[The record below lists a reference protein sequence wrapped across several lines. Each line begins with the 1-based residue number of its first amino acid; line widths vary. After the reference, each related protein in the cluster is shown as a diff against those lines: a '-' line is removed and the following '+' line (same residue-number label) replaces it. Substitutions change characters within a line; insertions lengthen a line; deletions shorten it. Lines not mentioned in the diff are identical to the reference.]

1 MCLLCGD
8 RSLTHLGQFLPSLNC
23 HLLCVKFASGI
34 MNRNVPPK
42 DSEIVREVKRSRKL
56 TCVYCRKKGASVG
69 CNIKQCFRTFHLN
82 CGIAKGCLN
91 QHDKFV
97 TYCQQHR
104 PLPLLPPTP
113 RPLCHLCSLPVTKDW
128 VQCPQCTVGL
138 HRSCQQERAGKGL
151 VTCPACQEG
160 PAFTEEMNFFGIWF
174 RNLKEETSFV
184 SAAMGPPSPTITYLS
199 EELYTELS
207 GGVEE
212 VHTPV
217 PTLVKNK
224 YSPINTYLA
233 MQKAPKITC
242 SSTSPAKL
250 VKHLSPVKQNISPVK
265 QTQHVSDTASPHSSP
280 LKNILECVPRRR
292 SSRSSNSSSCSDVI
306 CDGSGSS
313 RDSSPVQAKPFPLP
327 KMARLSELK
336 TPTKTKS
343 PIKRN
348 QNMGNSPNK
357 IINTAIKSLSSAS
370 PTKPRIEPPKNPIT
384 QISKA
389 HIAEKVAAEPPEIFE
404 TDEIVIIKPKTAAPD
419 AIKKVTPKKM
429 TPIKSNKCSP
439 MKSIAPKQSVC
450 RSLAVEYSSDSSE
463 GPLSDIDD
471 ILTGNIND
479 VEKHPLANLVFDP
492 SNPYLDQVLEKM
504 SADDDEMSN
513 DEVNVASEKKIKRK
527 RKKKNDLKMSPR
539 KSLLLKQTQDKLAG
553 DEDVPKIKA
562 KSKVGIIRQLPI
574 SERTI
579 YHGRNWIPM
588 TKYGEGEEEADCEC
602 SWIGYFTKKRLDD
615 ITDVNSAEKTLMNMW
630 NVHVAKYQGRGVRH
644 LDKVLKDFLTE
655 HSHTL
660 IELNLYRNFVSH
672 VASMQQQGLIS
683 MDTMLFSANAMQ
695 EVMKVIKETRT
706 VIGQVWKEQRNREVE
721 KNMKKIEA
729 EKMSKKNTKSVSP
742 SRKSKSSSRV
752 RPNSN
757 LPGSNV
763 NVCRSPSRGSPLSPS
778 RPIVALSRGRRLVNV
793 AVNMQK
799 SLNLEASNS
808 SSAANKKF
816 NEETPVKQKSHRSSP
831 RKSTPTTSS
840 SSLDLRLSDSTEA
853 GSSDS
858 YHSSKEHELS
868 TFLNNFP
875 TTDPP
880 VSSTPSDCNS
890 KSSNHISAIFPHLG
904 LEPGQSKSTSQLTST
919 INLTDKIR
927 VLTEEPESESDEE
940 LYFSPCTTPTPVE
953 ESTETV
959 AEELFSTPRLL
970 PAYKWPRVE
979 KDYKKLQETEYE
991 RVRAEAREKKVTRKV
1006 LVLYIDDS
1014 MIEKVRSLSTY
1025 INYKYNRA
1033 ANVLIENI
1041 PLPALPLEV
1050 DTSRTESKRKRTSS
1064 YDRSERSTPDLEVSF
1079 PLIDGS
1085 PMTSYT
1091 SSPNTSNSSCQQSG
1105 GKYGKKRKLR
1115 LHGDSAKHTQLV
1127 EELEKSA
1134 QYVKEVKS
1142 GIMRQ
1147 STPTQDLM
1155 DI

>member
-1 MCLLCGD
+1 
-8 RSLTHLGQFLPSLNC
+8 
-23 HLLCVKFASGI
+23 
-34 MNRNVPPK
+34 
-42 DSEIVREVKRSRKL
+42 
-56 TCVYCRKKGASVG
+56 
-69 CNIKQCFRTFHLN
+69 
-82 CGIAKGCLN
+82 
-91 QHDKFV
+91 
-97 TYCQQHR
+97 
-104 PLPLLPPTP
+104 
-113 RPLCHLCSLPVTKDW
+113 
-128 VQCPQCTVGL
+128 
-138 HRSCQQERAGKGL
+138 
-151 VTCPACQEG
+151 
-160 PAFTEEMNFFGIWF
+160 MNFFGIWF

-212 VHTPV
+212 LHTPV

-265 QTQHVSDTASPHSSP
+265 QTQHVSDSASPHSSP

-313 RDSSPVQAKPFPLP
+313 RDSSPIQAKPFPLP

-357 IINTAIKSLSSAS
+357 VINTAIKSLSSAS

-419 AIKKVTPKKM
+419 TIKKVTPKKM

-527 RKKKNDLKMSPR
+527 RKKRNDLKMSPR
-539 KSLLLKQTQDKLAG
+539 KSLLLKQTQDKLAE

-588 TKYGEGEEEADCEC
+588 TKFGEGEEEADCEC

-799 SLNLEASNS
+799 SLNLEA
-808 SSAANKKF
+808 ANKKF
-816 NEETPVKQKSHRSSP
+816 NEETPVKQKLHRSSP

-904 LEPGQSKSTSQLTST
+904 LEPGQSKSTSQLST

-991 RVRAEAREKKVTRKV
+991 RVKAEAREKKVTRKV

>member
-1 MCLLCGD
+1 
-8 RSLTHLGQFLPSLNC
+8 
-23 HLLCVKFASGI
+23 
-34 MNRNVPPK
+34 
-42 DSEIVREVKRSRKL
+42 
-56 TCVYCRKKGASVG
+56 
-69 CNIKQCFRTFHLN
+69 
-82 CGIAKGCLN
+82 
-91 QHDKFV
+91 
-97 TYCQQHR
+97 
-104 PLPLLPPTP
+104 
-113 RPLCHLCSLPVTKDW
+113 
-128 VQCPQCTVGL
+128 
-138 HRSCQQERAGKGL
+138 
-151 VTCPACQEG
+151 
-160 PAFTEEMNFFGIWF
+160 
-174 RNLKEETSFV
+174 
-184 SAAMGPPSPTITYLS
+184 
-199 EELYTELS
+199 
-207 GGVEE
+207 
-212 VHTPV
+212 
-217 PTLVKNK
+217 
-224 YSPINTYLA
+224 
-233 MQKAPKITC
+233 
-242 SSTSPAKL
+242 
-250 VKHLSPVKQNISPVK
+250 
-265 QTQHVSDTASPHSSP
+265 
-280 LKNILECVPRRR
+280 
-292 SSRSSNSSSCSDVI
+292 
-306 CDGSGSS
+306 
-313 RDSSPVQAKPFPLP
+313 
-327 KMARLSELK
+327 
-336 TPTKTKS
+336 
-343 PIKRN
+343 
-348 QNMGNSPNK
+348 MGNSPNK